1 VPYPSGEFFAKTW
14 VPNHDGVRTWLTDKA
29 ALILLIAKEF
39 EMNGI
44 FQGGVDAVLTWVY
57 SSFNVIGL
65 LEQDNFKFYKA
76 LNLLAVAKL

>member
-1 VPYPSGEFFAKTW
+1 MSHLEPEAKIFACSES
-14 VPNHDGVRTWLTDKA
+14 VYLA
-29 ALILLIAKEF
+29 EIIAKEYG
-39 EMNGI
+39 MNVI